1 MTWLRRW
8 CTVQLV
14 GLTLYCEHVKSNNIT
29 SLSSLPNRVYVH
41 LPRPLFWPSPFS
53 ERHTRGSLAAKC
65 LLNAVIFLMRDTM
78 GFGSFFFWRK
88 HWPVVAKNSTD
99 ERELWEG
106 TKTIDVG
113 KKANTVIRGRR
124 YFYFGSSLNLFSR
137 TESCDPFSLKVWTYF
152 NFHSHNFFQ
161 RINWFFC
168 WVSLTEY
175 VLQRQN
181 EALKSVYLW
190 YNIWGSVK
198 LTSVKME

>member
-1 MTWLRRW
+1 MSAYPW
-8 CTVQLV
+8 
-14 GLTLYCEHVKSNNIT
+14 
-29 SLSSLPNRVYVH
+29 
-41 LPRPLFWPSPFS
+41 PLFWPSPFS
-53 ERHTRGSLAAKC
+53 ERHARGSSAAKC

-78 GFGSFFFWRK
+78 GFESFLFWRK
-88 HWPVVAKNSTD
+88 HWPVIAKNSTD

-137 TESCDPFSLKVWTYF
+137 TESCDPFSLKVWTYI

-168 WVSLTEY
+168 WVSLTEC
-175 VLQRQN
+175 VLQRQDG
-181 EALKSVYLW
+181 ALKSV
-190 YNIWGSVK
+190 
-198 LTSVKME
+198 

>member
-1 MTWLRRW
+1 MTWLKRW

-14 GLTLYCEHVKSNNIT
+14 GLTLYCERVKSNNIT
-29 SLSSLPNRVYVH
+29 SLSSLPSRVYVH
-41 LPRPLFWPSPFS
+41 LPLTLILAITIFWETHTWLFSRQMPP
-53 ERHTRGSLAAKC
+53 ECRHLFDAGY
-65 LLNAVIFLMRDTM
+65 N
-78 GFGSFFFWRK
+78 GFRELFFWRK

-168 WVSLTEY
+168 WVSLTQC

-181 EALKSVYLW
+181 GV
-190 YNIWGSVK
+190 
-198 LTSVKME
+198 